1 MKEISQA
8 DGIEDFADSNYIYVD
23 KTEYIYSLVS
33 NYKRVF
39 FSRPRRFGK
48 SLTLDTIGTLFEQGT
63 DPYFKDTWV
72 YDKWDHGTYPVLR
85 LNFLDY
91 STDDVEE
98 FKEFLSAD
106 LSDFA
111 EDLGLTGKV
120 KSSHPV
126 LALKQL
132 CKALGSRQMVLLID
146 EYDCQLTANIND
158 KVLYE
163 KFRKTIR
170 RFYGALKGKKQIKFL
185 AVTGVTRLKDVSIF
199 SVGSDI
205 KDLTYEHAFSQ
216 TSSSLIKT
224 PTSI

>member
-63 DPYFKDTWV
+63 DPYFKDTWI
-72 YDKWDHGTYPVLR
+72 YGKWEFGTYPVLR

-91 STDDVEE
+91 STDDVAE

-146 EYDCQLTANIND
+146 DYDCQLTANINE

-170 RFYGALKGKKQIKFL
+170 RFYGAL
-185 AVTGVTRLKDVSIF
+185 
-199 SVGSDI
+199 
-205 KDLTYEHAFSQ
+205 
-216 TSSSLIKT
+216 
-224 PTSI
+224 